1 MRWQTIEFFTMDF
14 PQRLAILRKERGL
27 SQQALADK
35 VGIHV
40 SQIRRYESG
49 TTQPTL
55 EVIRKLAVAL
65 ATSADL
71 LVFDKEEREPKE
83 ELKRQFEAMSTFDP
97 EELTTAKKLLD
108 SLILQHDIKR
118 SMNKQGH

>member
-1 MRWQTIEFFTMDF
+1 MRWQTIEFLTMDF
-14 PQRLAILRKERGL
+14 PERLAVLRKERGL

-35 VGIHV
+35 VDIHV

-49 TTQPTL
+49 NTQPTL
-55 EVIRKLAVAL
+55 EVIRKLAIAL

-83 ELKRQFEAMSTFDP
+83 ELKRQFEALSTFDP

-118 SMNKQGH
+118 SMDKQDR